1 MTHSRDHMRETPRTQ
16 ASHDNAVFPIE
27 KTSRNATG
35 DVHVTRPRRQD
46 GYRFSGGRTNGNSD
60 SIPLNYR

>member
-1 MTHSRDHMRETPRTQ
+1 MKQ
-16 ASHDNAVFPIE
+16 APHDNAVFPIE

-46 GYRFSGGRTNGNSD
+46 GYCFRGKRINGNSD
-60 SIPLNYR
+60 SIPPIYR